1 MKMKRLIAAML
12 IAMILIFSA
21 GCAVEESGVQIDPNP
36 DTGSAQAD
44 YAVLYFGDSTG
55 KYLVPE
61 FRLVDVPANQ
71 SVEEFI
77 VIELIK
83 GPSSDLGDKRSV
95 INPSCEV
102 NSVQTSG
109 DVLTITFNN
118 EFLDWSFLGEGDEFE
133 ANRIKLLAVTS
144 IVNSLVENTGYS
156 QVQILVDKNNAGVG
170 TRVLAEDV
178 GMTAAGDR
186 ILGPIGW
193 DDEYVLDAENTL
205 RVLMSALQKKDY
217 DEAYSIIAYENDGE
231 TEKPSRSM
239 FEDELADCPVIESF
253 TIHGFSPNPQNQH
266 CCVIV
271 SYTLRGPTGASIT
284 RSSVPAMLLREN
296 DAWKMEYG
304 EFLSLFMNAAEG

>member
-1 MKMKRLIAAML
+1 MKLK
-12 IAMILIFSA
+12 ILITAIIIAFILIISV
-21 GCAVEESGVQIDPNP
+21 GCAAEKKGVQIDPNP
-36 DTGSAQAD
+36 DTESTQAD

-71 SVEEFI
+71 SIEEFI

-83 GPSSDLGDKRSV
+83 GPTSDLGDKRSV

-102 NSVQTSG
+102 KSVQTSG
-109 DVLTITFNN
+109 DVLTITFDD
-118 EFLDWSFLGEGDEFE
+118 EFLDWSFLGQDTETEV
-133 ANRIKLLAVTS
+133 NRTKLLAVTS
-144 IVNSLVENTGYS
+144 IVNSLVETTGYS

-178 GMTAAGDR
+178 GISAAGDR

-217 DEAYSIIAYENDGE
+217 DEAYSIIAYESNGE
-231 TEKPSRSM
+231 TAKPSRSM
-239 FEDELADCPVIESF
+239 FENELDNCPVIESF

-271 SYTLRGPTGASIT
+271 SYTLRELTGASIT

-304 EFLSLFMNAAEG
+304 EFLSLFVNAAEG